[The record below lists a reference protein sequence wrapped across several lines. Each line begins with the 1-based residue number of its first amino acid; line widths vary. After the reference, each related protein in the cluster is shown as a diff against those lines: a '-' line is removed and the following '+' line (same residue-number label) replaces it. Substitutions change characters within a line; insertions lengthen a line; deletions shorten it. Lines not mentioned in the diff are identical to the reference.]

1 MQLSRSQLSGIITFL
16 SLAIMVLL
24 LYNIHLGSEE
34 KEEYI
39 IEMSLSDEDIEE
51 LLKEEEERL
60 QELADADPI
69 KSHMASNETAKP
81 SIGEP
86 EPLKTLEELM
96 AENESKNDYTNGD
109 DGYEANLKELA
120 KLREERKQK
129 LGEKE
134 AKKKEYTTALAKRKT
149 SVSYSLVDRN
159 NYELPP
165 PIYTCEEGGKVVIN
179 IKVDNLGY
187 VVEADFNSRSSNTT
201 DWCLIENAIT
211 YAYRARFDSSSKPHQ
226 IGTITYLFQSK

>member
-165 PIYTCEEGGKVVIN
+165 PICTCEEGGKVVIN